1 MEFSNYFPIWDK
13 LDAHQQEVLRSS
25 ALERTAKKGTLIH
38 RGSMDCLG
46 LVIVVSGRLRAYSLS
61 PDGKEVTLY
70 RMLERDTCLLSA
82 ACMMSGMQFEL
93 MIEAERDTAFYIVPP
108 DVFKNLMNSSAVIAN
123 YANELMATRFSEVM
137 WLMEQI
143 MWKSLDKRIA
153 GFLLEESLLEGTK
166 ILKITHEQIA
176 NHLGSAREVVTR
188 MLKYFQSEGLV
199 RITRGAVE
207 IIDEKRLG
215 DLLDDE

>member
-13 LDAHQQEVLRSS
+13 LDAQQQEVLRSS

-70 RMLERDTCLLSA
+70 RLLERDTCLLSA

-199 RITRGAVE
+199 RITRGTVE
-207 IIDEKRLG
+207 ITDEKRLG

>member
-1 MEFSNYFPIWDK
+1 
-13 LDAHQQEVLRSS
+13 
-25 ALERTAKKGTLIH
+25 
-38 RGSMDCLG
+38 
-46 LVIVVSGRLRAYSLS
+46 
-61 PDGKEVTLY
+61 
-70 RMLERDTCLLSA
+70 
-82 ACMMSGMQFEL
+82 

-199 RITRGAVE
+199 RITRGTVE
-207 IIDEKRLG
+207 ITDEKRLG